1 MLAIIGVLLILCWV
15 VGLFAHIAGGFIH
28 LLLVIA
34 LIMFVMHFMR
44 AS

>member
-28 LLLVIA
+28 LLLVVA